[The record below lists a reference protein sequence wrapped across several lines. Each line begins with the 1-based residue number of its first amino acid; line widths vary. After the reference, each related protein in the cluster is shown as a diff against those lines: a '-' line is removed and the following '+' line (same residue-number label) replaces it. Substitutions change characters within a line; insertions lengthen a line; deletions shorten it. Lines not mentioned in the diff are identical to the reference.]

1 MNGVLEL
8 DEQRSVALQQAA
20 RHRKVSPRRLL
31 AKAVDEF
38 LQRQRDEELLE
49 SSARTAQRTSFGE
62 EDKARRKLRQSWAG
76 ALAEYRDQYTSIE
89 LQKLALE
96 WRTN

>member
-1 MNGVLEL
+1 MNEVLEL
-8 DEQRSVALQQAA
+8 DEPRSVALQQVA
-20 RHRKVSPRRLL
+20 RRRKVSPRRLL

-38 LQRQRDEELLE
+38 LQRQSDEDLLE
-49 SSARTAQRTSFGE
+49 SSARTAQRPGFGK
-62 EDKARRKLRQSWAG
+62 EDKARRKLQQSWAG
-76 ALAEYRDQYTSIE
+76 ALAEYCDQYTSTE